1 MRNYHCTIK
10 AIQLRYK
17 TKKMK
22 NKLNKII
29 FLSSSVMTVFTMIA
43 AVNINPSIMVV
54 SFAFFL
60 VTICTK
66 NN

>member
-1 MRNYHCTIK
+1 MTNK
-10 AIQLRYK
+10 L
-17 TKKMK
+17 

-43 AVNINPSIMVV
+43 AVNINSSLLVV